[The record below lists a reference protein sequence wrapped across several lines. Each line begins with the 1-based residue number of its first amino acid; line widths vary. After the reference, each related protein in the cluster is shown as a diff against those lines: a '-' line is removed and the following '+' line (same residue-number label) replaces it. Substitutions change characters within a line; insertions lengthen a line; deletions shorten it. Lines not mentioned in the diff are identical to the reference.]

1 MEQIRLLGPVWQAKP
16 RKRNVLRRRRNIASA
31 EPRDGVEVC
40 WKTVVPEV
48 TMPYERRQ
56 NKKARKYLKD
66 REEIPAAKLTPLFIA
81 ALFHA
86 MRQLCGTLQQKMM

>member
-1 MEQIRLLGPVWQAKP
+1 
-16 RKRNVLRRRRNIASA
+16 
-31 EPRDGVEVC
+31 
-40 WKTVVPEV
+40 
-48 TMPYERRQ
+48 MPYERRQ